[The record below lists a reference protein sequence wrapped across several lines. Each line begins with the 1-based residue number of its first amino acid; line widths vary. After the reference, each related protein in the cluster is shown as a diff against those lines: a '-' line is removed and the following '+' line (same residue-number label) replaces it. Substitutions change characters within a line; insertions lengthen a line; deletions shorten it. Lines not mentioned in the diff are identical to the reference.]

1 MNVSL
6 RQLRAFVAVAHSGS
20 FTDAAAS
27 LHITQSAL
35 SGLIKELESA
45 LGVQVVQRSTRKVQL
60 SAIGAEFLPL
70 AARILQDLDGALQ
83 AIVDL
88 KSLKSGVVRVAVPQ
102 LIACSLMPEVMGA
115 FARKFPDIEVRLTDC
130 VVEDVASRVQSGEVD
145 FAIGPERS
153 AASDI
158 AARLLFDMPFVAVFP
173 ADHPLSACKRVTW
186 TDILAYPLISLQG
199 EYTQMIRANLQGAAH
214 GLTFTPKVEVAFMT
228 TAISMVSAG
237 LGVTTCLPY
246 ARALIKQYDLQARTL
261 TRPTVRRKFHLLT
274 KTDRVLSPAAHA
286 FADFLVL
293 YVEQEK
299 WGDMFG
305 RGMKSPG

>member
-102 LIACSLMPEVMGA
+102 
-115 FARKFPDIEVRLTDC
+115 
-130 VVEDVASRVQSGEVD
+130 
-145 FAIGPERS
+145 
-153 AASDI
+153 
-158 AARLLFDMPFVAVFP
+158 
-173 ADHPLSACKRVTW
+173 
-186 TDILAYPLISLQG
+186 
-199 EYTQMIRANLQGAAH
+199 
-214 GLTFTPKVEVAFMT
+214 
-228 TAISMVSAG
+228 
-237 LGVTTCLPY
+237 
-246 ARALIKQYDLQARTL
+246 
-261 TRPTVRRKFHLLT
+261 
-274 KTDRVLSPAAHA
+274 
-286 FADFLVL
+286 
-293 YVEQEK
+293 
-299 WGDMFG
+299 
-305 RGMKSPG
+305 